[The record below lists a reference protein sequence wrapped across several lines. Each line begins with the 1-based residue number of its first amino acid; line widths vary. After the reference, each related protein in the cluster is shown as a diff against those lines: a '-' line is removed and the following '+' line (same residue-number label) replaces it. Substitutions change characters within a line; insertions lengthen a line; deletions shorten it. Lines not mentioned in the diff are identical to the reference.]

1 VPLQSDDDPQ
11 LRRWGRLERT
21 RVGRFVAGVLERSGI
36 ADPRPSAPAGVLSGG
51 NQQRLVLARELEREP
66 DLIVAHNPY
75 RGLDVRAI
83 DHVRHELLA
92 ARARGCGVVFIGS
105 DLDELLEIADRI
117 MVLVSGRMIATVDPQ
132 TTTAAEL
139 GRLMG
144 GAQ

>member
-1 VPLQSDDDPQ
+1 
-11 LRRWGRLERT
+11 
-21 RVGRFVAGVLERSGI
+21 
-36 ADPRPSAPAGVLSGG
+36 
-51 NQQRLVLARELEREP
+51 
-66 DLIVAHNPY
+66 VAHNPY

-105 DLDELLEIADRI
+105 DLDELLDIADRI

-132 TTTAAEL
+132 TTTAADL

-144 GAQ
+144 GAE